1 MCVIMAGTPWDGFR
15 FYGPF
20 DSGTDAEQYQSK
32 HLYHCDF
39 WWIVPLEKRCDMRK
53 SLTSRLVQAA
63 DGLRLLRSDVNRLA
77 ESILTDDNGISEVSY
92 LRLCAV
98 FDRLGGMPELNV
110 DATDSRWYI
119 PERSV

>member
-1 MCVIMAGTPWDGFR
+1 
-15 FYGPF
+15 
-20 DSGTDAEQYQSK
+20 
-32 HLYHCDF
+32 
-39 WWIVPLEKRCDMRK
+39 MRT

-98 FDRLGGMPELNV
+98 FDRLGGMPELTI
-110 DATDSRWYI
+110 DATDGRWYM
-119 PERSV
+119 PERSM